1 MILIQAPF
9 LNLQALLDGVMVGAI
24 FALAAYGMALVW
36 GVMNIINVC
45 QGEYVI
51 LGGYITFAIYKA
63 GIHPFAGLPIAFIS
77 LFLLG
82 YILYRTIVFRVVD
95 KDMFISI
102 LATFGISIT
111 IQQTMNMIFGSQV
124 ETALSGFGTIFFFD
138 GKITIALIKLFS
150 FVISV
155 LGAIAVIIF
164 MKTSKMGRAIRAT
177 AQNARAARI
186 LGVDTEK
193 VYTFTYAL
201 NAAICGLAGSL
212 VAMTYTLHPY
222 IGLPYTVR
230 SFMIVIVA
238 GIGNIPAVLFSGL
251 GLGAVEEFSAYLIG
265 MEFRIAVVFILLVLI
280 LVYRSRKL
288 AKKREYLK

>member
-9 LNLQALLDGVMVGAI
+9 LNLQALLDGIMVGAI

-63 GIHPFAGLPIAFIS
+63 GIHPVAGLPIAFIT

-82 YILYRTIVFRVVD
+82 YILYRLIVFRVVD

-111 IQQTMNMIFGSQV
+111 IQQVMNMIFGSQV

-138 GKITIALIKLFS
+138 GNITIALIKLFS

-238 GIGNIPAVLFSGL
+238 GIGNIPAVLVSGL
-251 GLGAVEEFSAYLIG
+251 GLGAVEEFSSYLIG
-265 MEFRIAVVFILLVLI
+265 TEFRIAVVFILLVLI

>member
-63 GIHPFAGLPIAFIS
+63 GIHPVAGLPIAFIT

-82 YILYRTIVFRVVD
+82 YILYRLIVFRVVD

-111 IQQTMNMIFGSQV
+111 IQQVMNMIFGSQV

-138 GKITIALIKLFS
+138 GNITIALIKLFS

-238 GIGNIPAVLFSGL
+238 GIGNIPAVLVSGL
-251 GLGAVEEFSAYLIG
+251 GLGAVEEFSSYLIG
-265 MEFRIAVVFILLVLI
+265 TEFRIAVVFILLVLI